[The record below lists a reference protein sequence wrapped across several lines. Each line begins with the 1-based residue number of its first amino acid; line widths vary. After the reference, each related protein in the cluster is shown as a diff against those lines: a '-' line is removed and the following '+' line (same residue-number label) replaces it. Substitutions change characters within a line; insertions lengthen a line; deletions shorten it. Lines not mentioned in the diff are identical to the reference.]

1 VLGIRHVAHFMSF
14 CIVLEYLHLRPLK
27 GSKFVIELVLICIF
41 TMVLL
46 VLLTVPFIFNIL
58 TVAMKKLH
66 ARGFWKKRAY

>member
-1 VLGIRHVAHFMSF
+1 VPGIRHVAHFMSF

-46 VLLTVPFIFNIL
+46 VLLTELLFLIS
-58 TVAMKKLH
+58 
-66 ARGFWKKRAY
+66 